1 MQTQKGALG
10 SLAGAYWR
18 PRGDS
23 NPHVQYV
30 YLIEA
35 RPIVDIF
42 VIPERCC
49 LGYRSTL
56 MAVAG

>member
-1 MQTQKGALG
+1 
-10 SLAGAYWR
+10 
-18 PRGDS
+18 
-23 NPHVQYV
+23 VQYV
-30 YLIEA
+30 YLVEA